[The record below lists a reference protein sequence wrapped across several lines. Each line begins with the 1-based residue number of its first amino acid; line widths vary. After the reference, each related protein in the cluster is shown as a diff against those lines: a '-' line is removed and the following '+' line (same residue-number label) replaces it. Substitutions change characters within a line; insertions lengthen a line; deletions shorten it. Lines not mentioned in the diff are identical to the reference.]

1 MSRRSRAFGKGD
13 GTKMVY
19 DGSEDSFHISGERP
33 ASPIPDRWRD
43 GCQRSEA
50 EPASGVT
57 AGRD

>member
-1 MSRRSRAFGKGD
+1 MENIYTKNDVKGAIF
-13 GTKMVY
+13 Y
-19 DGSEDSFHISGERP
+19 FSERP